1 MGPGRSARLFDTS
14 TAREIGL
21 LSSIVPAGG
30 LDDAIEAEIAP
41 YFAAS
46 PEAIAATKTLA
57 HALAPPIDDKVIE
70 MTLTR
75 LADTW
80 ETPEAA
86 EGIAAFLEKR
96 KPGWVVADTAK

>member
-1 MGPGRSARLFDTS
+1 MVAT
-14 TAREIGL
+14 TA
-21 LSSIVPAGG
+21 
-30 LDDAIEAEIAP
+30 LDEAVEAEIAP

-46 PEAIAATKTLA
+46 PEAVAATKALA
-57 HALAPPIDDKVIE
+57 HALAAPIDEKLIE

-96 KPGWVVADTAK
+96 KASWVPVETKQ